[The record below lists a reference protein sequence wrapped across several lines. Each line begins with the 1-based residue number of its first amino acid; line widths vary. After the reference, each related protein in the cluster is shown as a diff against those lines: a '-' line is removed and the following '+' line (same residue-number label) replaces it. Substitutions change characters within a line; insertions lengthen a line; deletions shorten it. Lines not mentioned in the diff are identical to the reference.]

1 MDDVPE
7 CPQRQLVAWSDGGP
21 APQRRAE
28 AGLAVAALQAA
39 GGFTD
44 ILGHLVSRISFLA
57 LCRFSHIL
65 ALCPVG
71 RHFFFS
77 LCFSLCTTYKHL
89 LALPPNSEEIRKWN

>member
-1 MDDVPE
+1 MDAVPE

-44 ILGHLVSRISFLA
+44 IIGHLVSNISFLA
-57 LCRFSHIL
+57 LCRFSHII

-71 RHFFFS
+71 RHFLFS
-77 LCFSLCTTYKHL
+77 LYLFSVYYIQTFVSPLTEL
-89 LALPPNSEEIRKWN
+89 

>member
-21 APQRRAE
+21 APHARADF
-28 AGLAVAALQAA
+28 GLFVAALQAA

-57 LCRFSHIL
+57 LGRFSNIL
-65 ALCPVG
+65 ARCPVG
-71 RHFFFS
+71 RHF
-77 LCFSLCTTYKHL
+77 LCFSLLFLC
-89 LALPPNSEEIRKWN
+89 ALHTNIV